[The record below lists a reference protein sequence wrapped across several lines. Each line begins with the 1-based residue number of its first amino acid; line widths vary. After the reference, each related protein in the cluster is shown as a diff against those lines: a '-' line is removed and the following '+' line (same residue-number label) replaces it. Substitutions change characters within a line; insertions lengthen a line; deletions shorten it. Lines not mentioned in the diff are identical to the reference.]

1 MNILVRITNMFTYP
15 RACNAQQNMTKTI
28 ITHLSI
34 RRKRLFSYLYLASNH
49 DTNELLTRH

>member
-1 MNILVRITNMFTYP
+1 MNILVRITHMFTYP

-49 DTNELLTRH
+49 DTNELLTPH